1 MLHSHPVS
9 FKERTAMSDF
19 DATKNG
25 KPSKQEL
32 NEEQLEKAVGGGGKK
47 AVSSK
52 TSDEGPQ
59 ESLTIN
65 FTKIMFTP
73 SPLQ

>member
-1 MLHSHPVS
+1 MMHSHPVS

-19 DATKNG
+19 DATENG

-32 NEEQLEKAVGGGGKK
+32 NEAELEKAVGGGAKK

-52 TSDEGPQ
+52 ISDEGPE
-59 ESLTIN
+59 ESLSFN
-65 FTKIMFTP
+65 FSKIAFSP
-73 SPLQ
+73 SP